1 MRSRHVVLRRGKN
14 GSEFCV
20 VMLRVIPLYLSR
32 SRPLSSDK
40 EEQPGRGGECP
51 GCGKGA
57 GVSSEQTQP
66 GAKVC
71 HAGIYHVGHLS
82 PRAA

>member
-1 MRSRHVVLRRGKN
+1 
-14 GSEFCV
+14 
-20 VMLRVIPLYLSR
+20 MLRLKLLCLSR
-32 SRPLSSDK
+32 SCPLSSDK

-71 HAGIYHVGHLS
+71 HAGVHHVGHLG
-82 PRAA
+82 PCQLLEQGRQEKLARC